1 MDDGTTERA
10 TTGCVDGAE
19 LTRVASESATDCSPD
34 PAQAP
39 ASPVPVLWIVVP
51 CYDEEEVLP
60 TTARVLAAKL
70 RSLLDRGL
78 VADGSCALLVND
90 GSRDAT
96 WAIARTLHDD
106 PASLGIPEAAGLF
119 RGISFSHN
127 EGHQNALYAGL
138 MHALAHGCDCA
149 ISLDA
154 DLQDD
159 PDAIDEMLDAY
170 ARGSEVVFG
179 VRSSRSTDTAF
190 KRGTAEAFY
199 GLMRWLGVELVSD
212 SADYRLMG
220 RRSLEALSHYGEAN
234 LFLRGIVPSLGFPSS
249 KVYYER
255 APRAAGESKYPL
267 GKMMS
272 FALEGITS
280 FSVRPLRIV
289 TVVGLAFLLVALAM
303 VVYALASA
311 ATGHTVAG
319 WTSLMVSVWFVGGVT
334 VTSLGVVG
342 EYVGRIYVES
352 KHRPRYVIAEELE

>member
-1 MDDGTTERA
+1 MDDGTTGRA
-10 TTGCVDGAE
+10 MTASADVAE
-19 LTRVASESATDCSPD
+19 LAGTESE
-34 PAQAP
+34 PARERLSGA
-39 ASPVPVLWIVVP
+39 APVLWIVVP

-60 TTARVLAAKL
+60 TTARLLAAKL
-70 RSLLDRGL
+70 RSLLDRGF
-78 VADGSCALLVND
+78 VADGSCVLLVND

-96 WAIARTLHDD
+96 WGIVRALHDD
-106 PASLGIPEAAGLF
+106 PTSLGIPEAAGLF

-149 ISLDA
+149 VSLDA

-267 GKMMS
+267 GKMVS